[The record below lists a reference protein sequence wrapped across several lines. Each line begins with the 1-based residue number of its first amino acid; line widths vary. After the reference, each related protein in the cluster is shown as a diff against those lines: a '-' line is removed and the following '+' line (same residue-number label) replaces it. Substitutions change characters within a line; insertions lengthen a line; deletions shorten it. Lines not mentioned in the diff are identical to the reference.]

1 MLGWEEKRAPLF
13 NLYMINPQRREEM
26 MNRVREWAKQQTR

>member
-1 MLGWEEKRAPLF
+1 LF